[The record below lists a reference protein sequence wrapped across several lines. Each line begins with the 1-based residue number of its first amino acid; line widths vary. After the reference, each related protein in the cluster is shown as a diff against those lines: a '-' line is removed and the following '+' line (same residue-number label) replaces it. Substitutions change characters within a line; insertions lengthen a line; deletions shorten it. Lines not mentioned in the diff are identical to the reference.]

1 METTLRDIRYGLR
14 MLRKNL
20 GFTVVALVAL
30 MLGIASTTVIFS
42 VINSVLLRPLPY
54 PDADRIVTI
63 EQTVRATGATRDA
76 VSPANFLDWQKQNNV
91 FVAMAASRGWQGNLS
106 EGDAPERLRVTM
118 ATASL
123 FQVFAVNPILGRGLQ
138 RADEQPGRANV
149 CVLSQA
155 LWQRRFGS
163 DRNIRGHEIVFDG
176 QPRTVIGVMPA
187 NFSPDEYGELW
198 VPSPFGVPTHSLR
211 PNLDPRQM
219 RDSNFLDSYAL
230 LKPGVTLQQAQAEM
244 SAIMAR
250 LEKDYPNENMGEGII
265 VTPLHEEKV
274 SGLRPALF
282 MLGGAV
288 GFLLLI
294 GCANV
299 ANLQLARGAARER
312 EVSIRAA
319 LGADRKRLVRQLLT
333 ENVLLS
339 LIGGALGV
347 LVAAWAVPILMAM
360 APPDLSVFK
369 EVTLDRGVLVFS
381 LIVSILTGVLF
392 GLAPAFQASLANPN
406 DSLGEGERGSSAS
419 HSRSRSLLITTEVG
433 LTLVLLMAAGLMIK
447 SFSKLM
453 RVDPGFQPQGLLV
466 FDVGLP
472 PATDDARNF
481 NFYQQVLERVRGLP
495 GVARVGAVS
504 RLPFSGGN
512 SNRSFNL
519 QGSDKSY
526 DADIRIS
533 TPDYFSTMG
542 IPLLR
547 GRVFNE
553 QDRKGSTPV
562 CLINDAAARM
572 LFPTEDPIG
581 KYITN
586 FGQDKETLQIVGV
599 IGNLR
604 HLALDTPPRPE
615 LYQPL
620 GQGKWPRLFVVV
632 RSVPGNPLALLPS
645 VQNAVWSVDRTVP
658 LGSMRTMEDT
668 VARSLLKRKFTMTL
682 LTIFAGIAVAL
693 ASIGLYGVMSYSVS
707 QRTREIG
714 IRMALGAQRRDVLQ
728 LVVRQG
734 MLLTA
739 IGVGLGLLGSLGL
752 TRLISSMLFGVSAT
766 DVATFGAVSAL
777 LFGIAGIA
785 CWLPA
790 RRASGVDPM
799 VALRRD

>member
-1 METTLRDIRYGLR
+1 METTLRDIRYALR
-14 MLRKNL
+14 MLRKDL
-20 GFTVVALVAL
+20 GFTFVAVIAL

-42 VINSVLLRPLPY
+42 VINGVLLRPLPY
-54 PDADRIVTI
+54 PEADRLVMIDQKT
-63 EQTVRATGATRDA
+63 RASGATHEA
-76 VSPANFLDWQKQNNV
+76 VSPANFLDWQRQNDV

-106 EGDAPERLRVTM
+106 EGDTPERLRVTM

-138 RADEQPGRANV
+138 PADEQPGRANV
-149 CVLSQA
+149 CVLSQG
-155 LWQRRFGS
+155 LWERRFGS
-163 DRNIRGHEIVFDG
+163 DRNIIGREIRFDG
-176 QPRTVIGVMPA
+176 EPRTIVGVMPA
-187 NFSPDEYGELW
+187 NFSPDDYGELW
-198 VPSPFGVPTHSLR
+198 VPSPFGVPTHSLH
-211 PNLDPRQM
+211 PNQDPRQM
-219 RDSNFLDSYAL
+219 RDTNFLDAYGR
-230 LKPGVTLQQAQAEM
+230 LKPGVTVAQAQAQM

-250 LEKDYPNENMGEGII
+250 LEKEYPNENMGEDVGL
-265 VTPLHEEKV
+265 TLLHEDKV
-274 SGLRPALF
+274 SGLRPALL

-299 ANLQLARGAARER
+299 ANLQLARASARAREI
-312 EVSIRAA
+312 SIRAA
-319 LGADRKRLVRQLLT
+319 LGADRQRLVRQLLT
-333 ENVLLS
+333 ESILLS

-347 LVAAWAVPILMAM
+347 LVAAWAIPVLMSM
-360 APPDLSVFK
+360 APPALSGFK
-369 EVTLDRGVLVFS
+369 EVTLDRGVLAFS
-381 LIVSILTGVLF
+381 LIVSILTGVVF
-392 GLAPAFQASLANPN
+392 GLAPAFHASSANPS
-406 DSLGEGERGSSAS
+406 DSLGEGERGSTAG
-419 HSRSRSLLITTEVG
+419 HNRSRSILITSEVA
-433 LTLVLLMAAGLMIK
+433 LTLVLLIAAGLMIK

-453 RVDPGFQPQGLLV
+453 KVDPGFASHGLLV
-466 FDVGLP
+466 FDIGLP
-472 PATDDARNF
+472 ANTDDARNL
-481 NFYQQVLERVRGLP
+481 NFYQQVVERVRALP
-495 GVARVGAVS
+495 GVERVGAVS

-533 TPDYFSTMG
+533 TPDYFRTMG

-553 QDRKGSTPV
+553 QDAKDSTRV
-562 CLINDAAARM
+562 CVINEAAARL
-572 LFPTEDPIG
+572 LFPNDDPIG
-581 KYITN
+581 KYITK
-586 FGQDKETLQIVGV
+586 FGQDNETLQIVGV

-620 GQGKWPRLFVVV
+620 GQGKWPRMFITV
-632 RSVPGNPLALLPS
+632 RSMAGNPLALLPS
-645 VQNAVWSVDRTVP
+645 VKNAVASVDRTVA
-658 LGSMRTMEDT
+658 LGSVRTMEDT

-682 LTIFAGIAVAL
+682 LTIFAGMAVAL

-714 IRMALGAQRRDVLQ
+714 IRMALGAQRADVLR

-734 MLLTA
+734 MLLTT
-739 IGVGLGLLGSLGL
+739 IGVAFGLLGSIGL
-752 TRLISSMLFGVSAT
+752 TRLISSLLFGVSAT
-766 DVATFGAVSAL
+766 DLTTFSAVSTLLLAIAL
-777 LFGIAGIA
+777 FA

-799 VALRRD
+799 VALRTE

>member
-1 METTLRDIRYGLR
+1 METTLRDVRYGLR

-20 GFTVVALVAL
+20 GFTVVAVIAL

-42 VINSVLLRPLPY
+42 VINGVLLRPLPY
-54 PDADRIVTI
+54 PDADRLVLITLKDR
-63 EQTVRATGATRDA
+63 TSNAPHDA
-76 VSPANFLDWQKQNNV
+76 VSPANFTDWQKQNDV
-91 FVAMAASRGWQGNLS
+91 FAAMAASRGWQGNLS
-106 EGDAPERLRVTM
+106 EGDMPERLRVTM
-118 ATASL
+118 ATSSL
-123 FQVFAVNPILGRGLQ
+123 FEVFAVKPILGRTLQ
-138 RADEQPGRANV
+138 PADEQPGRANV
-149 CVLSQA
+149 VVLSEG
-155 LWQRRFGS
+155 LWARRFGS
-163 DRNIRGHEIVFDG
+163 DRNIIGREIRFDG
-176 QPRTVIGVMPA
+176 EPRTIVGVMPA
-187 NFSPDEYGELW
+187 SFSPDDYGELW

-211 PNLDPRQM
+211 PTKDPRPL
-219 RDSNFLDSYAL
+219 RDSNFLDAYARI
-230 LKPGVTLQQAQAEM
+230 KPGVTLQQAQAQM

-250 LEKDYPNENMGEGII
+250 LEREYPDDNMGQD
-265 VTPLHEEKV
+265 VVLTPLHEDKV
-274 SGLRPALF
+274 SGLRPALL
-282 MLGGAV
+282 MLGSAV
-288 GFLLLI
+288 AFLLVI

-299 ANLQLARGAARER
+299 ANLQLARAAARAR

-369 EVTLDRGVLVFS
+369 GVTLDRGVLVFS

-433 LTLVLLMAAGLMIK
+433 LTLVLLIAAGVVIK
-447 SFSKLM
+447 RFSKLM
-453 RVDPGFQPQGLLV
+453 KVDPGFQPQGLLV

-481 NFYQQVLERVRGLP
+481 NFYQQVLERVRALP
-495 GVARVGAVS
+495 GVARVGGVS

-526 DADIRIS
+526 EADIRIS

-553 QDRKGSTPV
+553 QDRKSSTAV

-581 KYITN
+581 KYIRN

-604 HLALDTPPRPE
+604 HLALDTLPRPE

-620 GQGKWPRLFVVV
+620 GQGTWPRLFVVV
-632 RSVPGNPLALLPS
+632 RSVAGNPLALLPS
-645 VQNAVWSVDRTVP
+645 VQNAIWSVDRAVP
-658 LGSMRTMEDT
+658 LGSVRTME
-668 VARSLLKRKFTMTL
+668 
-682 LTIFAGIAVAL
+682 
-693 ASIGLYGVMSYSVS
+693 
-707 QRTREIG
+707 
-714 IRMALGAQRRDVLQ
+714 
-728 LVVRQG
+728 
-734 MLLTA
+734 
-739 IGVGLGLLGSLGL
+739 
-752 TRLISSMLFGVSAT
+752 
-766 DVATFGAVSAL
+766 
-777 LFGIAGIA
+777 
-785 CWLPA
+785 
-790 RRASGVDPM
+790 
-799 VALRRD
+799 